1 MAVKNAAMA
10 NISSL
15 SLEDLLKAL
24 LVAQR
29 EVAKLR
35 MELRMGQLKNTSMY
49 SLAKKEVARISTAI
63 SAKKISEVII

>member
-1 MAVKNAAMA
+1 MAVKNAVVA

-15 SLEDLLKAL
+15 SFEELSKAL

-35 MELRMGQLKNTSMY
+35 MELRMGQLKNTSTY